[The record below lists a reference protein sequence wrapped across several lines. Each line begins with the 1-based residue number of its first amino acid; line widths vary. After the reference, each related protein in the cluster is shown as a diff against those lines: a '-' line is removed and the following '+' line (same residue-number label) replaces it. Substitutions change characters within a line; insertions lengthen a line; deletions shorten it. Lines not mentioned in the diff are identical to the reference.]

1 MCLPPDS
8 YVLDR
13 LEGDVAVLEG
23 QGRTWDVPASA
34 LPPETQPGDTLRWD
48 GAHFHRD
55 IQETGDSGSPVQV
68 IHSGR
73 SLWSRRLNRVFP

>member
-1 MCLPPDS
+1 MWLPPDS

-34 LPPETQPGDTLRWD
+34 LSPDAQPGDTLRWD
-48 GAHFHRD
+48 GTHFHRD
-55 IQETGDSGSPVQV
+55 TQDTLARKARIDSAM
-68 IHSGR
+68 I
-73 SLWSRRLNRVFP
+73 RLFGKKDR

>member
-1 MCLPPDS
+1 MCLPPAS

-34 LPPETQPGDTLRWD
+34 LPPEPKPGDTRRWD
-48 GAHFHRD
+48 GAQCHRD
-55 IQETGDSGSPVQV
+55 TQDTLARKGRIDSAMDQLF
-68 IHSGR
+68 GR
-73 SLWSRRLNRVFP
+73 KDR

>member
-34 LPPETQPGDTLRWD
+34 LSPDAQPGDTLRWD
-48 GAHFHRD
+48 GTHFHRD
-55 IQETGDSGSPVQV
+55 TQDTLARKAHIDSAMD
-68 IHSGR
+68 
-73 SLWSRRLNRVFP
+73 RLFGKKDR